1 MTLTQKTIRRE
12 VGCAGIGLHCGE
24 RVNMRLLPAPPG
36 TGIRFRRVDLGGREI
51 AASIDNLHQTSFATQ
66 LTDGVA
72 SVSTVEHVLSAASGL
87 GVDNLL
93 IELEGP
99 EVPIMDGSATPF
111 VYLLHEAGIRRQQ
124 AARTFIKIVEPLRV
138 DDGDDD
144 KFIAIYPAE
153 RLKISYTIDFDHPLI
168 GIQRETFLVT
178 PRAYTEQL
186 APARTFG
193 FLRDVETMRSLGL
206 ALGGSM
212 ENAIV
217 VGENSILNPQLRFPD
232 EFVRHKIL
240 DAVGDLTLL
249 GAPLLGHVVAYR
261 AGHSLHTDLVEKIR
275 DTPEAWEAVTWDDI
289 VYQLAARRPV
299 TAPVTV

>member
-12 VGCAGIGLHCGE
+12 VSCAGIGLHCGE
-24 RVNMRLLPAPPG
+24 RVKMRLLPAPPG
-36 TGIRFRRVDLGGREI
+36 SGIRFRRVDLGGREI
-51 AASIDNLHQTSFATQ
+51 AASIDNLRQTSFATQ
-66 LTDGVA
+66 LTDGHA
-72 SVSTVEHVLSAASGL
+72 SVNTVEHVLSAASGL
-87 GVDNLL
+87 GIDNLL

-111 VYLLHEAGIRRQQ
+111 VYLLHEAGLRRQQ
-124 AARTFIKIVEPLRV
+124 AARTFMKIIEPLRI
-138 DDGDDD
+138 DAED
-144 KFIAIYPAE
+144 KFIAVYPSE

-168 GIQRETFLVT
+168 GIQRETFLIT

-193 FLRDVETMRSLGL
+193 FLRDVEKMRSLGL
-206 ALGGSM
+206 ALGGSI

-217 VGENSILNPQLRFPD
+217 IGENSILNPQLRFPD

-240 DAVGDLTLL
+240 DAIGDLALL

-261 AGHSLHTDLVEKIR
+261 AGHSLHADLVEKIR
-275 DTPEAWEAVTWDDI
+275 ATPEAWEAVTWDDI
-289 VYQLAARRPV
+289 VYELAARRPV
-299 TAPVTV
+299 TASVAV

>member
-24 RVNMRLLPAPPG
+24 RVNMRLLPAQPG

-51 AASIDNLHQTSFATQ
+51 PVSIENLHQTSFATQ
-66 LTDGVA
+66 LTDGLA
-72 SVSTVEHVLSAASGL
+72 SISTVEHVLSAASGP
-87 GVDNLL
+87 GVDNLM

-111 VYLLHEAGIRRQQ
+111 VYLLHEAGLRRQQ
-124 AARTFIKIVEPLRV
+124 APRTFMKIVEPLRV
-138 DDGDDD
+138 DDDD

-178 PRAYTEQL
+178 PRAFTEQI

-240 DAVGDLTLL
+240 DAIGDLTLL

-261 AGHSLHTDLVEKIR
+261 AGHGLHAALVEKIR

-289 VYQLAARRPV
+289 VYELAARR
-299 TAPVTV
+299 TVAVPAMA

>member
-12 VGCAGIGLHCGE
+12 VGCAGIGLHSGE
-24 RVNMRLLPAPPG
+24 RVNMRLLPAQPG
-36 TGIRFRRVDLGGREI
+36 SGIRFRRIDLEGREI
-51 AASIDNLHQTSFATQ
+51 AVSIDNLHQTSFATQ

-87 GVDNLL
+87 GIDNLL

-111 VYLLHEAGIRRQQ
+111 VYLLHEAGLRRQP
-124 AARTFIKIVEPLRV
+124 AARTFMKIVEPLRI
-138 DDGDDD
+138 DEDD
-144 KFIAIYPAE
+144 KFIAVYPAE

-193 FLRDVETMRSLGL
+193 FLRDVERMRSLGL

-240 DAVGDLTLL
+240 DAIGDLTLL

-261 AGHSLHTDLVEKIR
+261 AGHSLHADLVEKIR

-299 TAPVTV
+299 TAPVAV

>member
-12 VGCAGIGLHCGE
+12 VGCTGIGLHCGE
-24 RVNMRLLPAPPG
+24 RVSMRLLPAGPG

-51 AASIDNLHQTSFATQ
+51 AVSIENLHRTSFATQ
-66 LTDGVA
+66 LTDGEV
-72 SVSTVEHVLSAASGL
+72 SISTVEHVLSAASGL

-111 VYLLHEAGIRRQQ
+111 VYLLHEAGLRRQQ
-124 AARTFIKIVEPLRV
+124 APRTFMKIVEPLRV
-138 DDGDDD
+138 DDDD
-144 KFIAIYPAE
+144 KFIAVYPAE

-240 DAVGDLTLL
+240 DAIGDLTLL

-261 AGHSLHTDLVEKIR
+261 AGHGLHAALVEKIR
-275 DTPEAWEAVTWDDI
+275 DTPEACEAVTWDDI
-289 VYQLAARRPV
+289 VYELASRRTVAVPA
-299 TAPVTV
+299 TA

>member
-12 VGCAGIGLHCGE
+12 VSCAGIGLHCGE
-24 RVNMRLLPAPPG
+24 RVKMRLLPAPPG
-36 TGIRFRRVDLGGREI
+36 SGIRFRRVDLGGREI

-66 LTDGVA
+66 LTDGHA
-72 SVSTVEHVLSAASGL
+72 SVNTVEHVLSAASGL
-87 GVDNLL
+87 GIDNLL

-111 VYLLHEAGIRRQQ
+111 VYLLHQAGLRRQQ
-124 AARTFIKIVEPLRV
+124 AARTFMKIIEPLRI
-138 DDGDDD
+138 DAED
-144 KFIAIYPAE
+144 KFIAVYPSE

-168 GIQRETFLVT
+168 GIQRETFLIT

-193 FLRDVETMRSLGL
+193 FLRDVEKMRSLGL
-206 ALGGSM
+206 ALGGSI

-217 VGENSILNPQLRFPD
+217 IGENSILNPQLRFPD

-240 DAVGDLTLL
+240 DAIGDLALL

-261 AGHSLHTDLVEKIR
+261 AGHSLHADLVEKIR
-275 DTPEAWEAVTWDDI
+275 ATPEAWEAVTWDDI
-289 VYQLAARRPV
+289 VYELAARRPV
-299 TAPVTV
+299 TASVAV

>member
-24 RVNMRLLPAPPG
+24 RVNMRLLPAQPG
-36 TGIRFRRVDLGGREI
+36 TGIRFRRVDLGNREI
-51 AASIDNLHQTSFATQ
+51 SVSIDNLHHTSFATQ
-66 LTDGVA
+66 LTDGYA

-87 GVDNLL
+87 GIDNLL

-111 VYLLHEAGIRRQQ
+111 VYLLHEAGLRRQQ
-124 AARTFIKIVEPLRV
+124 AARTFMRVVEPLHI
-138 DDGDDD
+138 GDDD
-144 KFIAIYPAE
+144 KFVAVYPAE

-193 FLRDVETMRSLGL
+193 FLRDVEKMRSLGL
-206 ALGGSM
+206 ALGGSI

-240 DAVGDLTLL
+240 DAIGDLTLL

-261 AGHSLHTDLVEKIR
+261 AGHSLHAELVGKIR

-289 VYQLAARRPV
+289 VYELASRRPV
-299 TAPVTV
+299 AAAVSV

>member
-12 VGCAGIGLHCGE
+12 VECAGIGLHCGE
-24 RVNMRLLPAPPG
+24 RVKMRLLPAPADSG
-36 TGIRFRRVDLGGREI
+36 LRFRRVDLGGREI
-51 AASIDNLHQTSFATQ
+51 PVSVDHLHQTSFATQ
-66 LTDGVA
+66 LTDGDA
-72 SVSTVEHVLSAASGL
+72 SISTVEHVLSAAAGL
-87 GVDNLL
+87 GVDNLI
-93 IELEGP
+93 IELDGP

-111 VYLLHEAGIRRQQ
+111 VYLLHEAGLRRQQ
-124 AARTFIKIVEPLRV
+124 APRGFVKITEPLRV
-138 DDGDDD
+138 DDDD
-144 KFIAIYPAE
+144 KFIAVYPAE

-168 GIQRETFLVT
+168 GVQRETFLIT

-232 EFVRHKIL
+232 EFVRHKIM

-249 GAPLLGHVVAYR
+249 GSPLLGHVVAYR
-261 AGHSLHTDLVEKIR
+261 AGHGLHTALVEKIR
-275 DTPEAWEAVTWDDI
+275 STPEAWEAVTWDDI
-289 VYQLAARRPV
+289 VYEMAARRPV
-299 TAPVTV
+299 AATASA

>member
-12 VGCAGIGLHCGE
+12 VSCAGIGLHSGE
-24 RVNMRLLPAPPG
+24 RVKMRLLPAAPG

-51 AASIDNLHQTSFATQ
+51 AVAIENLHQTSFATQ
-66 LTDGVA
+66 LTDGEA
-72 SVSTVEHVLSAASGL
+72 SISTVEHVLSAASGL

-111 VYLLHEAGIRRQQ
+111 VYLLHEAGLKRQQ

-138 DDGDDD
+138 DEDD
-144 KFIAIYPAE
+144 KFIAVYPAE

-232 EFVRHKIL
+232 EFVRHKIM
-240 DAVGDLTLL
+240 DAIGDLTLL

-261 AGHSLHTDLVEKIR
+261 AGHGLHAGLVEKIR

-289 VYQLAARRPV
+289 VYEIASRR
-299 TAPVTV
+299 TVAVPASI

>member
-24 RVNMRLLPAPPG
+24 RVQMRLLPAPPG
-36 TGIRFRRVDLGGREI
+36 SGIRFRRVDLGGREI

-66 LTDGVA
+66 LTDGYA

-87 GVDNLL
+87 GIDNLL

-111 VYLLHEAGIRRQQ
+111 VYLLHEAGRRRQQ
-124 AARTFIKIVEPLRV
+124 AARTFMKIIEPLRI
-138 DDGDDD
+138 DDED
-144 KFIAIYPAE
+144 KFIAVYPSE

-168 GIQRETFLVT
+168 GIQRETFLIT

-193 FLRDVETMRSLGL
+193 FLRDVEKMRSLGL
-206 ALGGSM
+206 ALGGSI

-217 VGENSILNPQLRFPD
+217 IGENSILNPQLRFPD
-232 EFVRHKIL
+232 ELVRHKIL
-240 DAVGDLTLL
+240 DAIGDLALL

-261 AGHSLHTDLVEKIR
+261 AGHKLHADLVEKIR
-275 DTPEAWEAVTWDDI
+275 ATPEAWEAVTWDDI

-299 TAPVTV
+299 TASVAV